1 MSKHGT
7 LVLWE
12 WDGDHMVPMERFR
25 HLCDREFV
33 VGERYKL
40 EAVEERSWASHR
52 HQFAWLRTAW
62 ENLPEDLCD
71 QPYAH
76 SPDNLRK
83 HALIKT
89 GFCDVSVLEFGS
101 RAAALRAVP
110 KMQLLATIAHGYCI
124 VIPRDTSVQI
134 LVPHSQ
140 SASKMGKE
148 EFARSKQAVLEWVA
162 GLLETTPEELDRAGE
177 AA

>member
-7 LVLWE
+7 LIQWE
-12 WDGDHMVPMERFR
+12 WDGELMVPMKRFQ

-33 VGERYKL
+33 IGERYKL

-76 SPDNLRK
+76 SAENLRK

-89 GFCDVSVLEFGS
+89 GFCYVSVMEFGS
-101 RAAALRAVP
+101 KAAAMRAVP

-124 VIPRDTSVQI
+124 LVPRDTSVQI
-134 LVPHSQ
+134 LTPHSQ
-140 SASKMGKE
+140 SVSKMGKA
-148 EFARSKQAVLEWVA
+148 EFQRSKEAVLEWVA
-162 GLLETTPEELDRAGE
+162 QLLKTTPEDLTKAGE